1 MELID
6 KGKTTLLSKQGN
18 YPQHFNF
25 SQISDLSSWPNWS
38 CFHFFQNDLFHFFK
52 NDILKLGIVKKPP
65 RETNCSR
72 NHDYISIIQQQKQC
86 IRTKLFGKKSFFKDW
101 IKSFLPLPMWNLLN
115 LRLGVLVPDG
125 PSSSVQERLARG
137 DDLAYR
143 SSSTSESL
151 AAYFSCV
158 NSCWIQRHS
167 FHS

>member
-1 MELID
+1 ME
-6 KGKTTLLSKQGN
+6 KTTLPSKQDN
-18 YPQHFNF
+18 YPQHLNS
-25 SQISDLSSWPNWS
+25 SQLSDLSWCPNWS

-52 NDILKLGIVKKPP
+52 NDILKLGIIKK
-65 RETNCSR
+65 NSKR
-72 NHDYISIIQQQKQC
+72 NQLLQKPWLYINNTTTKTMYQKE
-86 IRTKLFGKKSFFKDW
+86 LFRKKSFFKDW
-101 IKSFLPLPMWNLLN
+101 NKAFLPLPMWNLLN

-158 NSCWIQRHS
+158 NSCWIQGNS